1 MLTLEVTQLRHTTL
15 QTDMKLYKL
24 SQSKNTD
31 WYTYDSAIVSANSIE
46 EARTIIPS
54 PFYFYD
60 DGFYYNYKHQEPAKE
75 DIDPSWCDPTY
86 VDVEQI
92 GTTRHKKGV
101 VLASYKAGFDES
113 RYLDMRRIG
122 KSIAM
127 GTKTEAGLIKSLDV
141 LKGIEEQ
148 LHDRG
153 LAELRYH
160 LIEANR
166 EHDLKKTQNYELKV
180 RDYMNEEY
188 EDWS

>member
-1 MLTLEVTQLRHTTL
+1 
-15 QTDMKLYKL
+15 MKLYKL
-24 SQSKNTD
+24 SQSRNTD

-46 EARTIIPS
+46 EARTIVPS

-60 DGFYYNYKHQEPAKE
+60 NGFYFKYKNQEPAKE
-75 DIDPSWCDPTY
+75 ATDPSWCHPRY
-86 VDVEQI
+86 VKVEEV
-92 GTTRHKKGV
+92 GTTKLPKGV
-101 VLASYKAGFDES
+101 VLGSYKAGFDES

-122 KSIAM
+122 RDIAS
-127 GTKTEAGLIKSLDV
+127 GTKSELGVKAAIET
-141 LKGIEEQ
+141 LKRLELQ

-166 EHDLKKTQNYELKV
+166 LHNLKQTQEYELKI